1 MLTTLLTNLSHQI
14 TSESRVYSTDY
25 PVYRDPSYTYDSLV
39 IGIERCRGPGGGNLA
54 TGAGEQLTYADLL
67 LLCATARE
75 HLGRIDDETC
85 EIEVFKKVGKSGKD
99 VEEIGGR
106 DWECVARGALGFT
119 KAAMLMSERDGVA
132 SNTTD
137 VRW

>member
-1 MLTTLLTNLSHQI
+1 MPFSVLTTLLTNFSHQI
-14 TSESRVYSTDY
+14 SSESRVYSTDY
-25 PVYRDPSYTYDSLV
+25 PVYRDPSYTFDSLV
-39 IGIERCRGPGGGNLA
+39 IGMERCRTGVGSGG
-54 TGAGEQLTYADLL
+54 GEQLTYADLL
-67 LLCATARE
+67 LLCATVRE